1 VVREAVC
8 RPVLLRLA
16 WPYPLLSRALP
27 HLKLQPAQVR
37 LWASLQN
44 RRGGAEQLDGRR
56 IFVSVEL
63 VGFLAGGLPAN
74 YITFLPAVLM
84 VGVFYLLLF
93 RPNQKKQKQWQEMLG
108 NLKIG
113 DKITTTGGMRGTIVA
128 LRDDAIQL
136 KLPPDGVKVEIVKSA
151 IAAVTT
157 NTPEEAK

>member
-1 VVREAVC
+1 MLVERVAAVFI
-8 RPVLLRLA
+8 A
-16 WPYPLLSRALP
+16 
-27 HLKLQPAQVR
+27 
-37 LWASLQN
+37 
-44 RRGGAEQLDGRR
+44 
-56 IFVSVEL
+56 
-63 VGFLAGGLPAN
+63 GLPTN
-74 YITFLPAVLM
+74 FVTFLPAVLM

-93 RPNQKKQKQWQEMLG
+93 RPNQRKQKQWQQMLN

-136 KLPPDGVKVEIVKSA
+136 KLPPDGIKVEVVKSA

>member
-1 VVREAVC
+1 MR
-8 RPVLLRLA
+8 LR
-16 WPYPLLSRALP
+16 S
-27 HLKLQPAQVR
+27 
-37 LWASLQN
+37 SLQN
-44 RRGGAEQLDGRR
+44 RRGGVEHLDGRR
-56 IFVSVEL
+56 TDLFVDIAL
-63 VGFLAGGLPAN
+63 FAGGLPAN

-93 RPNQKKQKQWQEMLG
+93 RPNQKKQKLWQEMLS

-113 DKITTTGGMRGTIVA
+113 DKITTTGGLRGTIVA

-157 NTPEEAK
+157 NTPEETK

>member
-1 VVREAVC
+1 V
-8 RPVLLRLA
+8 
-16 WPYPLLSRALP
+16 
-27 HLKLQPAQVR
+27 
-37 LWASLQN
+37 
-44 RRGGAEQLDGRR
+44 EQLDGRR
-56 IFVSVEL
+56 ISVFVEL
-63 VGFLAGGLPAN
+63 SAVFVAGLPSSFV
-74 YITFLPAVLM
+74 TFLPAVLM

-93 RPNQKKQKQWQEMLG
+93 RPNQRKQKQWQEMLN

-136 KLPPDGVKVEIVKSA
+136 KLPPDGIKVEVVKSA

>member
-1 VVREAVC
+1 MVRDAVC
-8 RPVLLRLA
+8 RPVTLRL
-16 WPYPLLSRALP
+16 PGHTRSSPGPPPLKAAATA
-27 HLKLQPAQVR
+27 PA
-37 LWASLQN
+37 SE
-44 RRGGAEQLDGRR
+44 RRGGTERLDGRR
-56 IFVSVEL
+56 ISVFVEI
-63 VGFLAGGLPAN
+63 VGFFVGGLPTN

-93 RPNQKKQKQWQEMLG
+93 RPNQRKQKQWQEMLN

-136 KLPPDGVKVEIVKSA
+136 KLPPDGVKVEVVKSA

>member
-1 VVREAVC
+1 
-8 RPVLLRLA
+8 
-16 WPYPLLSRALP
+16 
-27 HLKLQPAQVR
+27 VR
-37 LWASLQN
+37 LRISLQN
-44 RRGGAEQLDGRR
+44 RRGGMEQLDGRR

-63 VGFLAGGLPAN
+63 VGFLAGGLPTN

-93 RPNQKKQKQWQEMLG
+93 RPNQRKQKQWAEMLN

-136 KLPPDGVKVEIVKSA
+136 KLPPDGVKVEVVKSA

>member
-1 VVREAVC
+1 MRH
-8 RPVLLRLA
+8 R
-16 WPYPLLSRALP
+16 
-27 HLKLQPAQVR
+27 
-37 LWASLQN
+37 ASLQKQ
-44 RRGGAEQLDGRR
+44 RGGAEHLDGRR
-56 IFVSVEL
+56 NSVFVEL
-63 VGFLAGGLPAN
+63 AAVFSPSIFGVALPTN

-93 RPNQKKQKQWQEMLG
+93 RPNQKKQKVWQEMLN

-136 KLPPDGVKVEIVKSA
+136 KLPPDGVKVEVVKSA

>member
-1 VVREAVC
+1 MSGVPGCSLPPGHASA
-8 RPVLLRLA
+8 A
-16 WPYPLLSRALP
+16 WLYPFLSRASAP
-27 HLKLQPAQVR
+27 ESCSHC
-37 LWASLQN
+37 ASLQN
-44 RRGGAEQLDGRR
+44 RRGGAERLDGRR
-56 IFVSVEL
+56 ISVFVEI
-63 VGFLAGGLPAN
+63 VGFFVGGLPTN

-93 RPNQKKQKQWQEMLG
+93 RPNQRKQKQWQEMLN

-136 KLPPDGVKVEIVKSA
+136 KLPPDGVKVEVVKSA

>member
-1 VVREAVC
+1 VVFR
-8 RPVLLRLA
+8 VLFCPASALVA
-16 WPYPLLSRALP
+16 WPHPLLSRAP
-27 HLKLQPAQVR
+27 ALKLQPLRQPPEPAC
-37 LWASLQN
+37 
-44 RRGGAEQLDGRR
+44 GAEHLDGRR
-56 IFVSVEL
+56 ISVLVEL
-63 VGFLAGGLPAN
+63 VAVFAGGLPTN
-74 YITFLPAVLM
+74 FVTFLPAVLM

-93 RPNQKKQKQWQEMLG
+93 RPNQRKQKQWQEMLN

-136 KLPPDGVKVEIVKSA
+136 KLPPDGVKVEVVKSA